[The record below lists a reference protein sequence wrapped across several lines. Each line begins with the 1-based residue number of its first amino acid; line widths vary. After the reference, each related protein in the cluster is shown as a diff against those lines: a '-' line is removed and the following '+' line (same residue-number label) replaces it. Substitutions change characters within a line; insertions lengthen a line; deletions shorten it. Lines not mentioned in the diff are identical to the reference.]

1 MKKIGVLGTGTM
13 GAGIIQVLAQNGYEV
28 VMRARRQR
36 SIDKGMATVEKNL
49 AKMVAKEKITEE
61 EKAAVLG
68 RITGATELEVIKD
81 ADLII
86 EAATE
91 DMEAKK
97 ALFAELDELVK
108 PECIIATNTSS
119 LSITEIAA
127 ATKRAD
133 KVIGMHFFNPVPAM
147 KLVEIINGL
156 TTSAET
162 NKTIVELAEKLG
174 KTAVEVAEAPGF
186 VVNRILIP
194 MINEG
199 IGILADGVADA
210 KGIDAAMKLGANHPM
225 GPLELG
231 DLIGLDV
238 CLAIMEVLYTEF
250 GDTKYRPHPLLKKMV
265 RGGKLGRKSGEGFYD
280 YSK

>member
-13 GAGIIQVLAQNGYEV
+13 GAGIIQILAQTGYEV
-28 VMRARRQR
+28 VMRARRQE
-36 SIDKGMATVEKNL
+36 SIDRGMATVDKNL
-49 AKMVAKEKITEE
+49 SRLVKKEKITEE
-61 EKAAVLG
+61 EKQVVLS
-68 RITGATELEVIKD
+68 RITGSTELEVIKD

-97 ALFAELDELVK
+97 ALFAELDKLVK
-108 PECIIATNTSS
+108 PEAIIATNTSS

-127 ATKRAD
+127 ATNRPD
-133 KVIGMHFFNPVPAM
+133 KIIGMHFFNPVPMM

-156 TTSAET
+156 TTSDET
-162 NKTIVELAEKLG
+162 NKTIVELSEKLG
-174 KTAVEVAEAPGF
+174 KTPVEVAEAPGF
-186 VVNRILIP
+186 VVNRILVP
-194 MINEG
+194 MINEAV
-199 IGILADGVADA
+199 GILADGVSDA
-210 KGIDAAMKLGANHPM
+210 KGIDTAMKLGANHPM

-238 CLAIMEVLYTEF
+238 CLAIMDVLHKEF
-250 GDTKYRPHPLLKKMV
+250 WDPKYRAHTLLRKMV
-265 RGGKLGRKSGEGFYD
+265 RAGKLGRKSGEGFYD